1 MVQFGVHFGN
11 SVLDNS
17 NWLKISHILTKN
29 YTHLRKVGHTSE
41 FFLGIYWWP
50 LKDPKNQTFEK
61 MKKFAEDIIILRMIS
76 FMRYSSWNTKWDRI
90 FCQFRSFL
98 LLAPNNL
105 ENQHFEEIKKAFG
118 DVIILNLGKKNTMIW
133 CMLTQICSAHTDII
147 FRHFKSFFAILPH
160 YWHLKLKFG
169 KNVKTKMKILSSYT
183 LVP

>member
-1 MVQFGVHFGN
+1 M
-11 SVLDNS
+11 
-17 NWLKISHILTKN
+17 
-29 YTHLRKVGHTSE
+29 GHTSE
-41 FFLGIYWWP
+41 FLFGIYWWT